1 MNTLRYSLLL
11 LLGGLLPL
19 VLDSCRSTS
28 EAPQL
33 VVNEGKASQPLVA
46 RSEGDTLRIPFTSS
60 IYDHRLQITE
70 AEDWIDTKLERGMLL
85 IYVARNSSPTKRTAQ
100 LTLQIIERGE
110 RREAQHITVV
120 QPASVSLASD
130 RYLFAYTSALKVS
143 EDYFYRNPGIVFTL
157 PLPASASLFET
168 KEAFRTNLD
177 ATRLTTQL
185 EYGSESRDWIHDLK
199 FTRQGDIWGLS
210 FRLDA
215 IPQSLEQRRVRL
227 RLSDPEHP
235 NLSVAL
241 DFLQIRRPISLVDPT
256 KEIQSFGA
264 LPQQYR
270 LELRTD
276 IPLEKLHLT
285 TYVRSVDVSDRA
297 DGSDDRQI
305 RSPHWQYT
313 INPKDYQMER
323 PELQRHFRLV
333 KTASGV
339 AIVGQTSS
347 NNNLLDISSPS
358 LFDGQ
363 LAFLVTNDLHD
374 QKLWSFVKLPP
385 YKQELYLATS
395 GMKKRE
401 TIKLPQEASDFSI
414 KLRLNT
420 SSDDIEWVRPT
431 FITIPD
437 KDWGASPAIPQGAT
451 LTYPDLLTINNIRVT
466 ANPLRSVRRFVL
478 QAKISTYIQSEY
490 TGRTPL
496 LPVDFVCEQEP
507 FTGSYIFS
515 TNEETAI
522 DFAGDTDDSYQ
533 QYIIATVALQTNLA
547 PEQILLEKPNPRSG
561 WVQASLAVDPETGYV
576 SSIAFYADKNDT
588 GRDRS
593 ALLRLVPPSGEG
605 LSPITFTLRQSH

>member
-11 LLGGLLPL
+11 LLGGLLSL

-130 RYLFAYTSALKVS
+130 RYLFAYTSALQVS
-143 EDYFYRNPGIVFTL
+143 EDYFYHNPGIVFTL

-241 DFLQIRRPISLVDPT
+241 DFLQIRRRRSNLSGHSLSSTDLSSAQIYRSRSSISRPT
-256 KEIQSFGA
+256 SVVSTSLTGPTDQMIDRYVA
-264 LPQQYR
+264 LTGSTPSI
-270 LELRTD
+270 LRTTRWSA
-276 IPLEKLHLT
+276 L
-285 TYVRSVDVSDRA
+285 SSSD
-297 DGSDDRQI
+297 
-305 RSPHWQYT
+305 
-313 INPKDYQMER
+313 
-323 PELQRHFRLV
+323 
-333 KTASGV
+333 
-339 AIVGQTSS
+339 
-347 NNNLLDISSPS
+347 
-358 LFDGQ
+358 
-363 LAFLVTNDLHD
+363 
-374 QKLWSFVKLPP
+374 
-385 YKQELYLATS
+385 TS
-395 GMKKRE
+395 G
-401 TIKLPQEASDFSI
+401 
-414 KLRLNT
+414 
-420 SSDDIEWVRPT
+420 SSRP
-431 FITIPD
+431 
-437 KDWGASPAIPQGAT
+437 
-451 LTYPDLLTINNIRVT
+451 
-466 ANPLRSVRRFVL
+466 
-478 QAKISTYIQSEY
+478 
-490 TGRTPL
+490 
-496 LPVDFVCEQEP
+496 
-507 FTGSYIFS
+507 
-515 TNEETAI
+515 
-522 DFAGDTDDSYQ
+522 
-533 QYIIATVALQTNLA
+533 
-547 PEQILLEKPNPRSG
+547 PR
-561 WVQASLAVDPETGYV
+561 A
-576 SSIAFYADKNDT
+576 
-588 GRDRS
+588 
-593 ALLRLVPPSGEG
+593 
-605 LSPITFTLRQSH
+605 